1 MQKARCVS
9 NGLLKYSFINDES
22 LVVRLGF
29 LNKWRTAGLAG
40 KRDSLV
46 ADQINLIETKKP

>member
-9 NGLLKYSFINDES
+9 NGLLKYAFINDES

-29 LNKWRTAGLAG
+29 LNKWQMAGLAG

-46 ADQINLIETKKP
+46 